1 MSIKNRIKDAQ
12 ILYANGQ
19 EEGALL
25 SVLIAVAA
33 TSRKRYPRD
42 KMSDKDAFIKF
53 VGEEMKTITGCV
65 QNFNIKF
72 RNKVMPLQNL
82 LYKFIRCE
90 LAHEAQLPEDII
102 FEPGNSLKVSVTDNC
117 ITFSDGL
124 IDGLC
129 RAVCNATENKDE
141 LTQSQEE
148 TSQ

>member
-19 EEGALL
+19 REGALL

-33 TSRKRYPRD
+33 TSRRRYL
-42 KMSDKDAFIKF
+42 KDKDKEAFTKF
-53 VGEEMKTITGCV
+53 VGEEMKTITGHV
-65 QNFNIKF
+65 TNYSIKF
-72 RNKVMPLQNL
+72 RNEVMPLQNL

-102 FEPGNSLKVSVTDNC
+102 FEPGSSLKVSVTDEC
-117 ITFSDGL
+117 ITFSDVL

-129 RAVCNATENKDE
+129 RAVCNAPENKNE
-141 LTQSQEE
+141 LTQSQEN
-148 TSQ
+148 